1 MEMSSLPS
9 PSTPSLVS
17 KSGSGCEPGDLR
29 MNKTTIRYFEQEDIL
44 HLVISEEPES
54 RSLELSPDITVELN
68 DQNEMIGVEILN
80 ASKFLRDAVL
90 ESIQAKTLQLL
101 EAQAA

>member
-1 MEMSSLPS
+1 MN
-9 PSTPSLVS
+9 
-17 KSGSGCEPGDLR
+17 

-54 RSLELSPDITVELN
+54 RSLEIGPDITVELN

-101 EAQAA
+101 ESQAA

>member
-1 MEMSSLPS
+1 
-9 PSTPSLVS
+9 
-17 KSGSGCEPGDLR
+17 